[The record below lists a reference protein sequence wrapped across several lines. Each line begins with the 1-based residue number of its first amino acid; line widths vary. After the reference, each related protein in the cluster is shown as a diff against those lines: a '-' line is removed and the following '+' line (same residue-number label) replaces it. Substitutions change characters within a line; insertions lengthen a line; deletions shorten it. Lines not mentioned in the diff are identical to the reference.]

1 MKGNEKVQRE
11 AKLRGFIDQQ
21 GRKANYIH
29 PRNVEG
35 LPQGTEMEKCHEP
48 KPDLCMR
55 ILQDKGPSCGAAC
68 IALLCSAVSKH

>member
-1 MKGNEKVQRE
+1 MMKGNEKVQRE

-35 LPQGTEMEKCHEP
+35 LPQGTENGKVP
-48 KPDLCMR
+48 
-55 ILQDKGPSCGAAC
+55 
-68 IALLCSAVSKH
+68 